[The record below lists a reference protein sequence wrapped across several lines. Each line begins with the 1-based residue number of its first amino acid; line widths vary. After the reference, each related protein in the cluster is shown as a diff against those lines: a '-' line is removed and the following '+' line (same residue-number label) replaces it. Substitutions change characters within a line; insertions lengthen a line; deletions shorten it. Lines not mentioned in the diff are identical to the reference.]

1 MPKLVDHELRRRQ
14 ISEALWRVVSRDG
27 VDAVSVRNVA
37 AEAGCSPGALR
48 HYFPDQADL
57 IASALAL
64 VSERFAARIGTLDV
78 TGSPVEIIQAYCEQM
93 IPLDEARRIE
103 AEVWFGF
110 VIRARLDPAL
120 DALTRRVHL
129 DLRGFLLSLLPYLGA
144 DPSEVERLQALID
157 GLTLHLLLY
166 PDLLSTDTVRDRLR
180 AHLESI
186 SGPVSRPG

>member
-1 MPKLVDHELRRRQ
+1 MPKIVDHVARRRQ
-14 ISEALWRVVSRDG
+14 LTEALWRVVSRDG

-48 HYFPDQADL
+48 HYFPDQSDL
-57 IASALAL
+57 VASALAL
-64 VSERFAARIGTLDV
+64 VGDRFAARIATLDV
-78 TGSPVEIIQAYCEQM
+78 PGTPVEIVQAYCEQM

-120 DALTRRVHL
+120 DALTHRVQR
-129 DLRGFLLSLLPYLGA
+129 DLRGFLAQLLPYIGA
-144 DPSEVERLQALID
+144 PSAEVDRLHALID
-157 GLTLHLLLY
+157 GFTLHLLLY
-166 PDLLSTDTVRDRLR
+166 PDQLSTDTVRERLR

-186 SGPVSRPG
+186 ASV